1 MNPLH
6 GDGYAFWSGIANDL
20 PIYVL
25 GVVPMFVAWYKRN
38 KCHHPRCH
46 RLGHH
51 PYKHFQFCGQHHPIG
66 NTLKGGKR

>member
-25 GVVPMFVAWYKRN
+25 GVVPMFIAWYKRN
-38 KCHHPRCH
+38 KCHYTHCH

-51 PYKHFQFCGQHHPIG
+51 PYKHYQFCRHHHPRITTARG
-66 NTLKGGKR
+66 VKR